1 MISKNLKKRIFTSV
15 LLLSVVF
22 LFFNFI
28 QISVLGVLILG
39 VLSVLEFLNIAKKIF
54 KNRLYKLLFSLS
66 FIIFIFLFCL
76 LFLYFLNIYKL
87 KIIIFSILFGC
98 IASDIGGFVFGKLF
112 KGPKLTKISPNK
124 TISGSIGSFIFTCIT
139 TSSSIFYFTKYF
151 SYTLLVLCF
160 FITIA
165 CQLGDLFFS
174 FLKRK
179 AKIKDTGNF
188 LPGHGGILDRLDGI
202 FFGVPVGITVLILF
216 Y

>member
-1 MISKNLKKRIFTSV
+1 MISKNLKQRIFTSV

-39 VLSVLEFLNIAKKIF
+39 VLSVLELLNIAKKIF
-54 KNRLYKLLFSLS
+54 KNRLYKLFFSLS
-66 FIIFIFLFCL
+66 FIIYIFLFCL
-76 LFLYFLNIYKL
+76 LFLYFLNIYEL

-112 KGPKLTKISPNK
+112 KGPKLSKISPNK
-124 TISGSIGSFIFTCIT
+124 TISGSIGSFIFTCVA

-151 SYTLLVLCF
+151 SYTLLVVCF
-160 FITIA
+160 FITAA

-179 AKIKDTGNF
+179 AKIKDTGNL

-202 FFGVPVGITVLILF
+202 FFGVPVGILVLILF

>member
-76 LFLYFLNIYKL
+76 LFLYFLNIYEL

-124 TISGSIGSFIFTCIT
+124 TISGSIGSFIFTCIA

-179 AKIKDTGNF
+179 AKIKDTGKI
-188 LPGHGGILDRLDGI
+188 LPGHGGILDRVDGI
-202 FFGVPVGITVLILF
+202 IFAIPFSYFLLKFI
-216 Y
+216 

>member
-1 MISKNLKKRIFTSV
+1 MIAKNLKYRFYTSCA
-15 LLLSVVF
+15 LLSLLILIFKNNLILVF
-22 LFFNFI
+22 SLI
-28 QISVLGVLILG
+28 ILG
-39 VLSVLEFLNIAKKIF
+39 VLSLLEFYNLVSKIF
-54 KNRLYKLLFSLS
+54 KNRFYLFNCNVLFTIYVFSYC
-66 FIIFIFLFCL
+66 FLFFYFSHFPL
-76 LFLYFLNIYKL
+76 LKT
-87 KIIIFSILFGC
+87 IIFSLLLGC
-98 IASDIGGFVFGKLF
+98 IASDIGGFIFGKIF

>member
-28 QISVLGVLILG
+28 QISDLGVLILG

-76 LFLYFLNIYKL
+76 LFLYFLNIYEL

-124 TISGSIGSFIFTCIT
+124 TISGSIGSFIFTCIA

>member
-76 LFLYFLNIYKL
+76 LFLYFLNIYEL

-124 TISGSIGSFIFTCIT
+124 TISGSIGSFIFTCIA

-188 LPGHGGILDRLDGI
+188 LPGYGGILDRLDGI

>member
-1 MISKNLKKRIFTSV
+1 MISKNLKKRIFTSI

-76 LFLYFLNIYKL
+76 LFLYFLNIYEL

-124 TISGSIGSFIFTCIT
+124 TISGSIGSFIFTCIA

-151 SYTLLVLCF
+151 SYTLLLVCF

>member
-1 MISKNLKKRIFTSV
+1 MISKNLKQRIFTSV

-28 QISVLGVLILG
+28 QISILGVLILG
-39 VLSVLEFLNIAKKIF
+39 VLSVLELLNIAKKIF
-54 KNRLYKLLFSLS
+54 KNRLYKLFFSLS
-66 FIIFIFLFCL
+66 FIIYIFLFCL
-76 LFLYFLNIYKL
+76 LFLYFLNIYEL

-112 KGPKLTKISPNK
+112 KGPKLSKISPNK
-124 TISGSIGSFIFTCIT
+124 TISGSIGSFIFTCVA

-151 SYTLLVLCF
+151 SYTLLVVCF
-160 FITIA
+160 FITAA

-179 AKIKDTGNF
+179 AKIKDTGNL

-202 FFGVPVGITVLILF
+202 FFGVPVGILVLILF

>member
-76 LFLYFLNIYKL
+76 LFLYFLNIYEL

-124 TISGSIGSFIFTCIT
+124 TISGSIGSFIFTCIA

>member
-1 MISKNLKKRIFTSV
+1 MISKNLKQRIFTSV

-39 VLSVLEFLNIAKKIF
+39 VLSVLELLNIAKKIF
-54 KNRLYKLLFSLS
+54 KNRLYKLFFSLS
-66 FIIFIFLFCL
+66 FIIYIFLFCL
-76 LFLYFLNIYKL
+76 LFLYFLNIYEL

-112 KGPKLTKISPNK
+112 KGPKLSKISPNK
-124 TISGSIGSFIFTCIT
+124 TISGSIGSFIFTCVA

-151 SYTLLVLCF
+151 SYTLLVVCF
-160 FITIA
+160 FITVA

-179 AKIKDTGNF
+179 AKIKDTGTL

-202 FFGVPVGITVLILF
+202 FFGVPVGILVLILF